1 MRDIFKTW
9 GEQLGLLKK
18 EIPGSER
25 VDVSVQEIGCEEAA
39 CDDGKSFIYERVLYN
54 LDIKKVYLD
63 PNLSLIKFSSIVGT
77 NTTYLSNTI
86 NRNFGCNFKTL
97 INKYRVEACKAMLGM
112 KELSVKDVACRS
124 GFSSVSAFYA
134 SFKKA
139 TGVSPVVYRT
149 LILHKEI
156 NSG

>member
-1 MRDIFKTW
+1 MRDIFKTF
-9 GEQLGLLKK
+9 GEQLGLFKK
-18 EIPGSER
+18 EMPGLER
-25 VDVSVQEIGCEEAA
+25 VDAPAQEINRDEVV

-63 PNLSLIKFSSIVGT
+63 PTLSLIKFSSIVGT

-97 INKYRVEACKAMLGM
+97 INKYRVEACKVMLGM

-149 LILHKEI
+149 LVLHKEI
-156 NSG
+156 GSG